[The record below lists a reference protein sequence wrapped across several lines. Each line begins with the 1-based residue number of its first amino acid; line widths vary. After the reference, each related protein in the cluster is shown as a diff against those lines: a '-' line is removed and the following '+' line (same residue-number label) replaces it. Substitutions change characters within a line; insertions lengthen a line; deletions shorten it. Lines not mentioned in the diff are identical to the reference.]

1 MKAEKERNDSVG
13 PSSAVTCLGRVL
25 LRDQNVTAEKEHL
38 EI

>member
-13 PSSAVTCLGRVL
+13 PSSAVTCLGKAR
-25 LRDQNVTAEKEHL
+25 LRDQNIIAEREHL